1 MENNLKSN
9 LRQSLG
15 IPLLWPCRPEKTRV
29 KLNLAIE
36 NNIMRVKSHRS
47 SLLTFMRQSLR
58 ELLKCLIIK
67 SSFSLEDILQTQTFT
82 TSGLKEV

>member
-1 MENNLKSN
+1 
-9 LRQSLG
+9 
-15 IPLLWPCRPEKTRV
+15 
-29 KLNLAIE
+29 
-36 NNIMRVKSHRS
+36 
-47 SLLTFMRQSLR
+47 MRQSLR